1 MLDLLLEDVMDIDPF
16 LVSVCVITYNH
27 EKYIRQALESIL
39 AQTTSFPIEIL
50 IGEDCSTDGTRKII
64 LEFEK
69 RYPERIRAILSK
81 VNMGANRNLI
91 RTLEDCKGK
100 YIAVLEGDDYWL
112 SPLKLQKQ
120 VDFLESHPECTIC
133 FHPVEVFFQEIGMK
147 RGVWPDYNVDE
158 ITTLTDLIKN
168 NYIPTCSVMY
178 RNIQINKIPDM
189 YYDLKSGDW
198 PLHVMY
204 AQLGNIGYLADVMAL
219 YRYHS
224 TGVFSRLNFVQ
235 KLKTALMAREFV
247 YSQIPD
253 VPKKE
258 LGVVIINNYFHIAN
272 LYCDQNNIS
281 KAREYLRRSLSYLAY
296 FIYFPDKLY
305 VAKVFL
311 RTFLPGM
318 FSYIFSKKR
327 NFLKRDS

>member
-1 MLDLLLEDVMDIDPF
+1 MDNDPV

-39 AQTTSFPIEIL
+39 AQTTSFAIEIL
-50 IGEDCSTDGTRKII
+50 IGEDCSTDGTRNII

-69 RYPERIRAILSK
+69 RYPKKIRTILSK

-91 RTLEDCKGK
+91 RTLGDCKGK
-100 YIAVLEGDDYWL
+100 YIAVLEGDDCWL

-133 FHPVEVFFQEIGMK
+133 FHPVEVYIQETGMV
-147 RGVWPDYNVDE
+147 RGIWPDYNVAI
-158 ITTLTDLIKN
+158 ITTLTDLIKT
-168 NYIPTCSVMY
+168 NYIPTCAVMY
-178 RNIQINKIPDM
+178 RNIQIKKMPDM

-198 PLHVMY
+198 PLHVAY
-204 AQLGNIGYLADVMAL
+204 AQLGNIGYIADVMAL
-219 YRYHS
+219 YRSHS
-224 TGVFSRLNFVQ
+224 AGAFSSLSFVQ

-247 YSQIPD
+247 YSYIPD

-258 LGVVIINNYFHIAN
+258 LGIVIINNYFHIAN

-281 KAREYLRRSLSYLAY
+281 KAREYLRRSFAYLAY
-296 FIYFPDKLY
+296 YIYFSDKLY
-305 VAKVFL
+305 MAKVFL
-311 RTFLPGM
+311 RTFLPRM
-318 FSYIFSKKR
+318 FFFFSKDRKS
-327 NFLKRDS
+327 LKRDS